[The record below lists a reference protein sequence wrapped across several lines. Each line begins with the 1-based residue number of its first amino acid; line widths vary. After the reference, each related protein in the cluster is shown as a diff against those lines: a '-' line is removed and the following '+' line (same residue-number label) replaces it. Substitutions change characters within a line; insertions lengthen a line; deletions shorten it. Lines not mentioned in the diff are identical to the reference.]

1 MTVYKTKI
9 SEICLKNVKG
19 EIHKVKITS
28 SKDLAKY
35 FREIFN
41 QETLEVFEQVMVIF
55 MNNSNNTIAWYKA
68 SQGGITGTIIDI
80 RLVMKAALNCY
91 ATSMAIAHNHPSG
104 TLTPSDADKA
114 ITNKLREAGNVLDI
128 KLLDHIIITS
138 DDFFSF
144 TDNGLL

>member
-1 MTVYKTKI
+1 MTVYKTTI
-9 SEICLKNVKG
+9 SEISLKNVKG